1 MESDAMTTAELPP
14 SLALFRMVTGYY
26 VSRALYVAAELGI
39 ADLLAQGPRH
49 YENLAKA
56 TDTHAASLNR
66 VLRLLASV
74 GVFTEEDDGRFAL
87 TTLGQ
92 YLKSGVPGSMRAA
105 ARLFGGRTQDAWTGL
120 LDTVRTGDPAFR
132 RSGHT
137 DPFASMTADPEQAA
151 LFDEAMADWTKQ
163 VAVAAA
169 AAYDFS
175 RFTTIVDVG
184 GGNGTL
190 LAGILAATA
199 GPRGIVFDLPHVAA
213 RAQARLAELSL
224 ADRCTAV
231 GGDFFQ
237 EVPRGA
243 DAYLLKHVIHDWND
257 ERALEILKACRRA
270 MGIDAKLLLVEGV
283 YPPRIDQSTESR
295 GAATNDVNMLV
306 CTGGR
311 QRSEPEFRALYEAAG
326 FTLTRIV
333 PTPPLQTRV
342 IEGVPR

>member
-1 MESDAMTTAELPP
+1 MTTPELPP
-14 SLALFRMVTGYY
+14 PLALFRMVTGYY

-49 YENLAKA
+49 YEDLAQA
-56 TDTHAASLNR
+56 TDAHGASLNR

-74 GVFTEEDDGRFAL
+74 GVFAEEDDGRFAL
-87 TTLGQ
+87 TQLGH

-132 RSGHT
+132 RSGQT
-137 DPFASMTADPEQAA
+137 DPFASMAADPAQAA
-151 LFDEAMADWTKQ
+151 LFDDAMADWTRQ

-175 RFTTIVDVG
+175 RFGTIVDIG

-190 LAGILAATA
+190 LAGILGATA

-213 RAQARLAELSL
+213 RARARLADMGL
-224 ADRCTAV
+224 AERCTAV
-231 GGDFFQ
+231 EGDFFK
-237 EVPRGA
+237 EVPRGG

-257 ERALEILKACRRA
+257 ERAVEILKACRRA
-270 MGIDAKLLLVEGV
+270 MGPDAKLLIIEGV
-283 YPPRIDQSTESR
+283 YPPRIDQSPASR
-295 GAATNDVNMLV
+295 GAAANDVNMLV

-326 FTLTRIV
+326 FTLTRLV
-333 PTPPLQTRV
+333 PTPPLQTCV
-342 IEGVPR
+342 IEGRPS